1 VEVAVARQD
10 FVSHTLLHLPLG
22 RIVIGVDGRNKGAL
36 RAESWQLLLALDVVK
51 LSLGI
56 NCPAGL
62 GLVTRLGLGDPV
74 KLALWRGLF
83 VLLVTKSR
91 AERGLEVGLLWV
103 PKFLVQRLARRTAG
117 FKGAGMGDEDGG
129 RSIIFGPLVV
139 SADCFS

>member
-1 VEVAVARQD
+1 VEVAVACQD

-22 RIVIGVDGRNKGAL
+22 RIVVGVDGRNKGAL

-74 KLALWRGLF
+74 KLALWCGLF
-83 VLLVTKSR
+83 VFLVT
-91 AERGLEVGLLWV
+91 
-103 PKFLVQRLARRTAG
+103 
-117 FKGAGMGDEDGG
+117 
-129 RSIIFGPLVV
+129 
-139 SADCFS
+139 